1 MLYINKSNSECYD
14 FENGIDFPPGE
25 VIESE
30 ATSFVKRKLK
40 EGILGEVNEEELQDD
55 EIEIDGEELP
65 DDDEIDLNKL
75 TVPQLKELAAK
86 REIDIDSDDKKQ
98 EIIDKIKAGV

>member
-40 EGILGEVNEEELQDD
+40 EGILGEVNGEELQD
-55 EIEIDGEELP
+55 E
-65 DDDEIDLNKL
+65 EIDLNKL

>member
-40 EGILGEVNEEELQDD
+40 EGILGEVNEEEL
-55 EIEIDGEELP
+55 P

-98 EIIDKIKAGV
+98 EIIDKIKAGA

>member
-40 EGILGEVNEEELQDD
+40 EGILGEVNEEEL
-55 EIEIDGEELP
+55 P

>member
-40 EGILGEVNEEELQDD
+40 EGILGEVNEEELQDE
-55 EIEIDGEELP
+55 EIEVDEEELQ
-65 DDDEIDLNKL
+65 DEEIDLNKL

-98 EIIDKIKAGV
+98 EIIDKIKAGA

>member
-30 ATSFVKRKLK
+30 DTSFVKRKLK
-40 EGILGEVNEEELQDD
+40 EGILGEVNEEELQD
-55 EIEIDGEELP
+55 E
-65 DDDEIDLNKL
+65 EIDLNKL

-98 EIIDKIKAGV
+98 EIIDKIKAGA

>member
-40 EGILGEVNEEELQDD
+40 EGILGEVNEEELQD
-55 EIEIDGEELP
+55 E
-65 DDDEIDLNKL
+65 EIDLNKL

-98 EIIDKIKAGV
+98 EIIDKIKAGA

>member
-40 EGILGEVNEEELQDD
+40 EGILGEVNEEELQD
-55 EIEIDGEELP
+55 E
-65 DDDEIDLNKL
+65 DEIDLNKL

>member
-40 EGILGEVNEEELQDD
+40 EGILGEVNEEELQD
-55 EIEIDGEELP
+55 E
-65 DDDEIDLNKL
+65 DEIDLNKL

-98 EIIDKIKAGV
+98 EIIDKIKAGD

>member
-40 EGILGEVNEEELQDD
+40 EGILGEVNEEELQDE
-55 EIEIDGEELP
+55 EIEVDGEELP
-65 DDDEIDLNKL
+65 DDEIDLNKL

-98 EIIDKIKAGV
+98 EIIDKIKAGA

>member
-40 EGILGEVNEEELQDD
+40 EGILGEVNEEELQD
-55 EIEIDGEELP
+55 E
-65 DDDEIDLNKL
+65 EIDLNKL

-98 EIIDKIKAGV
+98 EIIDKIKAGD

>member
-30 ATSFVKRKLK
+30 TTSFVKRKLK
-40 EGILGEVNEEELQDD
+40 EGILGEVNEEELQD
-55 EIEIDGEELP
+55 E
-65 DDDEIDLNKL
+65 DEIDLNKL

>member
-40 EGILGEVNEEELQDD
+40 EGILGEVNGEELQDE
-55 EIEIDGEELP
+55 EIEVDGEELQ
-65 DDDEIDLNKL
+65 DEEIDLNKL

>member
-40 EGILGEVNEEELQDD
+40 EGILGEVNEEELQD
-55 EIEIDGEELP
+55 E
-65 DDDEIDLNKL
+65 EIDLNKL

-86 REIDIDSDDKKQ
+86 RKIDIDSDDKKQ
-98 EIIDKIKAGV
+98 EIIDKIKAGA

>member
-40 EGILGEVNEEELQDD
+40 EGILGEVNEEELQD
-55 EIEIDGEELP
+55 EEN
-65 DDDEIDLNKL
+65 DLNKL

-98 EIIDKIKAGV
+98 EIIDKIKAGA

>member
-40 EGILGEVNEEELQDD
+40 EGILGEVNEEELQD
-55 EIEIDGEELP
+55 EG
-65 DDDEIDLNKL
+65 IDLNKL

-98 EIIDKIKAGV
+98 EIIDKIKAGA

>member
-40 EGILGEVNEEELQDD
+40 EGILGEVNEEELQD
-55 EIEIDGEELP
+55 E
-65 DDDEIDLNKL
+65 DEIDLNKL

-86 REIDIDSDDKKQ
+86 RKIDIDSDDKKQ

>member
-40 EGILGEVNEEELQDD
+40 EGILGEVNEEELQD
-55 EIEIDGEELP
+55 E
-65 DDDEIDLNKL
+65 DEIDLNKL

-98 EIIDKIKAGV
+98 EIIEKIKAGA

>member
-40 EGILGEVNEEELQDD
+40 EGILGEVNEEELQD
-55 EIEIDGEELP
+55 E
-65 DDDEIDLNKL
+65 DEIDLNKL

-98 EIIDKIKAGV
+98 EIIDKIKAGA

>member
-40 EGILGEVNEEELQDD
+40 EGILGEVNEEELQDE
-55 EIEIDGEELP
+55 EIEVDGEELQ
-65 DDDEIDLNKL
+65 DEEIDLNKL

-98 EIIDKIKAGV
+98 EIIDKIKAGA